1 MEYASALRALAMFSI
16 TASMTLLPT
25 PARAQQLQG
34 KALVKALQQGGY
46 VIVMRHASSPAE
58 KPDKQLADPENI
70 KAERQLDELG
80 RNSATAFGKAL
91 RDLKIPI
98 GEVLSSPTY
107 RALETAHYA
116 QLPDPRIVP
125 ELGDNPQPPQ
135 DASQSM
141 RASSQ
146 RQKVWLEMEVGR
158 FLKGSNAII
167 ITHMP
172 NIAAAFPAE
181 SVGFSDGEAIIF
193 GPGVKGIATPL
204 ARVKINEWPKLTA
217 R

>member
-1 MEYASALRALAMFSI
+1 MEYASALRALTFFAI

-70 KAERQLDELG
+70 HAERQLDEQG

-98 GEVLSSPTY
+98 GEVLSSPAY
-107 RALETAHYA
+107 RARETAHYA

-146 RQKVWLEMEVGR
+146 RQMVWLQREVAR
-158 FLKGSNAII
+158 FPKGSNTIL

-172 NIAAAFPAE
+172 NITAAFPSA
-181 SVGFSDGEAIIF
+181 SVRFSDGEAIIF
-193 GPGVKGIATPL
+193 GPAAKGVATPI
-204 ARVKINEWPKLTA
+204 ARIKINEWPNLKA